1 MTDGQDADL
10 AVVEEEVALEVD
22 LEACTVLHPDGWLFR
37 VVPAFGASDPWEVIC
52 VEHPEPVTEGM
63 TEEALELA
71 ELCQQVFAAALAG
84 RH

>member
-1 MTDGQDADL
+1 
-10 AVVEEEVALEVD
+10 
-22 LEACTVLHPDGWLFR
+22 
-37 VVPAFGASDPWEVIC
+37 VIC
-52 VEHPEPVTEGM
+52 VEHPEPVTEAM